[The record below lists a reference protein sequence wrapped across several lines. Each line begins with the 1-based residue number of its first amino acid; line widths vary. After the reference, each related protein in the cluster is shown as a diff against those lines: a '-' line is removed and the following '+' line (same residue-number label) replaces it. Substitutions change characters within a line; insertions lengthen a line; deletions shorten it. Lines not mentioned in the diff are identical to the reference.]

1 MSVET
6 MTVGAIGFVEKESRM
21 IRNVLS
27 LASNNEYTYQ
37 MVIGDQKSAN
47 LMIINADDP
56 AAMAVWN
63 ECFKIDPNR
72 AVIFASTNCQFEAD
86 HACIKRPLI
95 ASQLHGVLSL
105 EGTRTGATAS
115 IPQKYQLLRKS
126 FLFRNLSFSHLE
138 KIVALSRP
146 VSLPAEHVVFEMAD
160 VGAEMCVILKGRL
173 KVSVTNGE
181 GREIVL
187 GTVGPGEIIGEIAM
201 LDGRGRS
208 ASAVTLTA
216 CDLLMIHR
224 EDFMPFLEQ
233 NPKAAI
239 DLINVLALRLRL
251 NTGQLAEF
259 VIKEATPSPS

>member
-47 LMIINADDP
+47 LMIVNADDP

-72 AVIFASTNCQFEAD
+72 AVIFASTGCQFGED

-105 EGTRTGATAS
+105 EGTRSGAAS
-115 IPQKYQLLRKS
+115 VPQKYQVLRKS

-146 VSLPAEHVVFEMAD
+146 LSLPAEHVVFEMAD
-160 VGAEMCVILKGRL
+160 AGAEMCVILKGRL
-173 KVSVTNGE
+173 KVSVANGE

-259 VIKEATPSPS
+259 LIKETPPSQP

>member
-47 LMIINADDP
+47 LMIVNADDP

-72 AVIFASTNCQFEAD
+72 AVIFASTGCQFGED

-105 EGTRTGATAS
+105 EGTRSGAAS
-115 IPQKYQLLRKS
+115 VPQKYQVLRKS

-146 VSLPAEHVVFEMAD
+146 LTLPAEHVVFEMAD
-160 VGAEMCVILKGRL
+160 AGAEMCVILKGRL
-173 KVSVTNGE
+173 KVSVANGE

-259 VIKEATPSPS
+259 LIKETPPSQP